1 MDNAPV
7 IRSFEALMAAEP
19 EVADAFLLAAVY
31 ASALRGDTT
40 PREVVDRLF
49 KAMPST
55 EAWGALKSA
64 LLSIL
69 DDDD

>member
-1 MDNAPV
+1 MG
-7 IRSFEALMAAEP
+7 AEP

-31 ASALRGDTT
+31 VAALRGETS

-55 EAWGALKSA
+55 ESWSALKAS

-69 DDDD
+69 DDD